1 MLTEEQLICHV
12 FSKELW
18 LTLNDIEHFH
28 QAKIAIS
35 PETENR
41 LNETREFIDF
51 ILDQKIQVYGITTG
65 FADLRNTFVPPEN
78 AALLS
83 RNLIRSHDAG
93 IGANMAPEI
102 TLRAM
107 IIRSHTLAKGYSGF
121 SISSLTTLVE
131 MINHKIIPLIPCTG
145 SLGASGDLAYL
156 ARLGRAMMGDP
167 VPVFF
172 QGQVTSAHEALRI
185 CSIKPF
191 DPTAKEGLALIN
203 GTTFMASMISIAYE
217 KEMQCIKNL
226 IALTGLFLNA
236 IGAVDTA
243 FYASLHNVRFQRGQS
258 WVAQELL
265 KWLEGVENRNEIQN
279 DYSIRCLPQIYGPR
293 FELILEQKHKI
304 ECELNAITDNPL
316 IFRNEEITADVSSL
330 LNFKDS
336 TWAIISGGN
345 FHGENLT
352 AIADLISL
360 SNAKIALTIERQLT
374 YMMNPSRN
382 KQRFPTYLLGPSG
395 KTGLQS
401 GFMITQY
408 TANALTHKI
417 CLLAHPSG
425 AMNLTSAN
433 ESEDIV
439 SYGATA
445 CQRLLEQ
452 VGLLKELLSIYL
464 VAVGQAY
471 SIARPKMLKRNKLAE
486 IVFDIIQA
494 QFSFPHSEDA
504 GFGDRYKMAS
514 ELLDSGVLS
523 QAVSLNGFAE

>member
-1 MLTEEQLICHV
+1 MITEDHLLCHV

-18 LTLNDIEHFH
+18 LTLNDIPHLH
-28 QAKIAIS
+28 LAKLSIS
-35 PETENR
+35 QETENR

-51 ILDQKIQVYGITTG
+51 ILDRKIQAYGITTG
-65 FADLRNTFVPPEN
+65 FADLRNTWVPPEH

-83 RNLIRSHDAG
+83 KNLIRSHDAG
-93 IGANMAPEI
+93 IGADMASDI

-107 IIRSHTLAKGYSGF
+107 IIRAHTLSKGYSGF
-121 SISSLTTLVE
+121 SSSSLKTLVE
-131 MINHKIIPLIPCTG
+131 MINHQIIPVIPCTG

-167 VPVFF
+167 VPVLF
-172 QGQVTSAHEALRI
+172 QGSIISAHEALQT

-203 GTTFMASMISIAYE
+203 GTTFMASMLSIAYE
-217 KEMQCIKNL
+217 KELQCLKNL

-243 FYASLHNVRFQRGQS
+243 FYASLHNVRFQKGQS
-258 WVAQELL
+258 WAAKELL
-265 KWLEGVENRNEIQN
+265 KWLDGVNNRNEVQN

-293 FELILEQKHKI
+293 FELILEQKDKI

-316 IFRNEEITADVSSL
+316 IFRNEEITPDVTSL
-330 LNFKDS
+330 LHFKDS

-374 YMMNPSRN
+374 YMMNPYRN
-382 KQRFPTYLLGPSG
+382 KQRLPTYLLGPG
-395 KTGLQS
+395 GTTGLQS

-417 CLLAHPSG
+417 CLLAQPSG
-425 AMNLTSAN
+425 TMNLTSAN

-471 SIARPKMLKRNKLAE
+471 AIAQPKMHKQNKLAE
-486 IVFDIIQA
+486 NAFNTLQSE
-494 QFSFPHSEDA
+494 FGFPHSEDT
-504 GFGDRYKMAS
+504 GFAQRYKRAA

-523 QAVSLNGFAE
+523 EAISLVL